1 MEDPTGSL
9 TREILFNHTKN
20 TFEVGAQAIMS
31 DLGALGDFLIE
42 IPQMILLICL
52 LRVYWSITPSILL
65 MFQPLNIHV

>member
-52 LRVYWSITPSILL
+52 LRVY
-65 MFQPLNIHV
+65 